1 MESIIQNPVLAFL
14 AVIITGILASLPGIY
29 ATWTQRKRI
38 RAEGVKEEAEAAEII
53 SKAYAQLQAS
63 YVAMID
69 TIKTSYRDCSEKM
82 EALAIEVEE
91 LRKENKTLLK
101 DNAGLRRQIKTLE
114 TRIADLTEE
123 VSKE

>member
-1 MESIIQNPVLAFL
+1 MESIIQNPVLAFV

-38 RAEGVKEEAEAAEII
+38 RAEGVKEEAQAAEII

-69 TIKTSYRDCSEKM
+69 TIKVSYRDCSERM

-101 DNAGLRRQIKTLE
+101 DNAGLRKQIKTLE
-114 TRIADLTEE
+114 NRIADLTEE